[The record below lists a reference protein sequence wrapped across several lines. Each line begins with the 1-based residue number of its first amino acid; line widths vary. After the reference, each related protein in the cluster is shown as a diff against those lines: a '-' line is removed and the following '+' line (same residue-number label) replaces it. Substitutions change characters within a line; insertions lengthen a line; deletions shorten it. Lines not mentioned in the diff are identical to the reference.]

1 MKIIPSS
8 VQILDNDWSIK
19 GIFRAVEQAG
29 RTCYKSVGTRYF
41 RLPEGPKNSLESN
54 LIKQAQSDVRVVCKK
69 GANFDP
75 AYYLSI
81 PNKFIGDYLNIE
93 QFDEETFEDS
103 PYYENLTAED
113 FVNMLIKS
121 GHGAMLEHGTVYL
134 TITYDPENIEDRK
147 LLSKYWKNS
156 YTKVIS
162 KILES
167 PDLSKSLSEQKIG
180 ESIRVT
186 KAIAY
191 ITSNLRVI
199 IENDW
204 WDDLK
209 YVCEP
214 TEYHAKRVTAKFI
227 CDRGVSHEIVR
238 HRVMSFA
245 QESTRYCNYS
255 KDKFG
260 QELTFIEPSWEF
272 PSSNTVNTFIDPAWK
287 FRSCSNILDT
297 RERFE
302 AMLGEAEAN
311 YMELITL
318 GFKPQEA
325 RAVLPNAL
333 KTEIVVTGFIDD
345 WKHFFELRCS
355 NAAHPDIRKLA
366 LDLQNQFIDRKFI

>member
-1 MKIIPSS
+1 MKIIKSS
-8 VQILDNDWSIK
+8 VKILDNDWSIK
-19 GIFRAVEQAG
+19 GIFRAIESAG

-41 RLPEGPKNSLESN
+41 RLEKGPENSLESN
-54 LIKQAQSDVRVVCKK
+54 LIKQAQSDPRVVCKQ
-69 GANFDP
+69 GADFDP

-81 PNKFIGDYLNIE
+81 PNKFISDYLNIE
-93 QFDEETFEDS
+93 QFDEENFEDS

-134 TITYDPENIEDRK
+134 YDTYDISAIGSWTNSLGYK
-147 LLSKYWKNS
+147 YSKNKYS
-156 YTKVIS
+156 KVITN
-162 KILES
+162 
-167 PDLSKSLSEQKIG
+167 DHMD
-180 ESIRVT
+180 IRD
-186 KAIAY
+186 IY
-191 ITSNLRVI
+191 ITTNLRVLV
-199 IENDW
+199 ENNW
-204 WDDLK
+204 LDDLK

-214 TEYHAKRVTAKFI
+214 TEYHAKKVTAKFI

-238 HRVMSFA
+238 HRGLYGMSFA

-255 KDKFG
+255 KNKFNN
-260 QELTFIEPSWEF
+260 ELTFIEPAWEF
-272 PSSNTVNTFIDPAWK
+272 PSSNIVN
-287 FRSCSNILDT
+287 T

-345 WKHFFELRCS
+345 WKHFFELRCD

-366 LDLQNQFIDRKFI
+366 LDLQKQFTERNLI

>member
-19 GIFRAVEQAG
+19 GIFRAIERAG

-69 GANFDP
+69 GADFDP

-113 FVNMLIKS
+113 FVGMLMKS
-121 GHGAMLEHGTVYL
+121 GHGAMLEHGTVYMQIDTFL
-134 TITYDPENIEDRK
+134 DIPEDKKLDKRVHQYDSNRF
-147 LLSKYWKNS
+147 
-156 YTKVIS
+156 TKVNS
-162 KILES
+162 MY
-167 PDLSKSLSEQKIG
+167 IG
-180 ESIRVT
+180 QGCWRS
-186 KAIAY
+186 Y
-191 ITSNLRVI
+191 ITTNLRVL
-199 IENDW
+199 IENNW
-204 WDDLK
+204 LDDLK
-209 YVCEP
+209 YVCRP
-214 TEYHAKRVTAKFI
+214 TEYHAKKVTAKFI

-255 KDKFG
+255 KNKFNN
-260 QELTFIEPSWEF
+260 ELTFIEPAWEF
-272 PSSNTVNTFIDPAWK
+272 PSSNIVN
-287 FRSCSNILDT
+287 T

>member
-19 GIFRAVEQAG
+19 GIFRAIEQAG

-41 RLPEGPKNSLESN
+41 RLVEGPKNSLESN
-54 LIKQAQSDVRVVCKK
+54 LIKQAQNDPRVVCKK
-69 GANFDP
+69 GADFDP

-81 PNKFIGDYLNIE
+81 PNKFISDYLNID
-93 QFDEETFEDS
+93 QFKEETFEDS

-121 GHGAMLEHGTVYL
+121 GHGAMLEHGTVYMQIDSFL
-134 TITYDPENIEDRK
+134 DIPEDEKLDKKVNQYDSNRF
-147 LLSKYWKNS
+147 
-156 YTKVIS
+156 TKVNS
-162 KILES
+162 MY
-167 PDLSKSLSEQKIG
+167 IG
-180 ESIRVT
+180 QGCWRY
-186 KAIAY
+186 Y
-191 ITSNLRVI
+191 ITTNLRVL
-199 IENDW
+199 IENNW
-204 WDDLK
+204 LDDLK
-209 YVCEP
+209 YVCRP
-214 TEYHAKRVTAKFI
+214 TEFHVKKVTAKFI

-238 HRVMSFA
+238 HRGLYGMSYA

-255 KDKFG
+255 KSKFNN
-260 QELTFIEPSWEF
+260 ELTFIEPSWEF
-272 PSSNTVNTFIDPAWK
+272 PPSNIVNTK
-287 FRSCSNILDT
+287 
-297 RERFE
+297 ERFE
-302 AMLGEAEAN
+302 VMLGEAETN

-333 KTEIVVTGFIDD
+333 KTEIVVTAFIDD

-366 LDLQNQFIDRKFI
+366 LDLQNQFIDRNFI

>member
-19 GIFRAVEQAG
+19 GIFRAVERAG

-41 RLPEGPKNSLESN
+41 RLVEGPKNSLESN
-54 LIKQAQSDVRVVCKK
+54 LIKQAQSDIRVVCKK
-69 GANFDP
+69 GADFDP

-103 PYYENLTAED
+103 PYYENLIAKD

-121 GHGAMLEHGTVYL
+121 GHGAMLEHGTVYMQIDSFL
-134 TITYDPENIEDRK
+134 DIPGDKKLDKKVNQYDSNRF
-147 LLSKYWKNS
+147 
-156 YTKVIS
+156 TKVNS
-162 KILES
+162 MY
-167 PDLSKSLSEQKIG
+167 IG
-180 ESIRVT
+180 QGCWRY
-186 KAIAY
+186 Y
-191 ITSNLRVI
+191 ITTNLRVLV
-199 IENDW
+199 ENNW
-204 WDDLK
+204 LDDLK
-209 YVCEP
+209 YVCRP

-260 QELTFIEPSWEF
+260 QELTFIEPAWEF
-272 PSSNTVNTFIDPAWK
+272 PSSDIVNTK
-287 FRSCSNILDT
+287 
-297 RERFE
+297 ERFE

>member
-1 MKIIPSS
+1 MKIIKSS
-8 VQILDNDWSIK
+8 VKILDNDWSVK
-19 GIFRAVEQAG
+19 GIFRAIERAG

-41 RLPEGPKNSLESN
+41 RLVEEPENSLKSN
-54 LIKQAQSDVRVVCKK
+54 LIKRAQNDSRVVCKK
-69 GANFDP
+69 GADFDP
-75 AYYLSI
+75 AYYISI
-81 PNKFIGDYLNIE
+81 PNKFINDYSTIE
-93 QFDEETFEDS
+93 QFDEENFEDS

-113 FVNMLIKS
+113 FVNRLVESK
-121 GHGAMLEHGTVYL
+121 HGAMLEHGTVYMQIDTFL
-134 TITYDPENIEDRK
+134 DIPEDKKLDKRVHQYDSNRF
-147 LLSKYWKNS
+147 
-156 YTKVIS
+156 TKVNS
-162 KILES
+162 MY
-167 PDLSKSLSEQKIG
+167 IG
-180 ESIRVT
+180 QGCWRY
-186 KAIAY
+186 Y
-191 ITSNLRVI
+191 ITTNLRVLV
-199 IENDW
+199 ENDW
-204 WDDLK
+204 LDDLK

-214 TEYHAKRVTAKFI
+214 TEYHAKRITAKFI

-238 HRVMSFA
+238 HRTMSFA

-255 KDKFG
+255 KNKFG
-260 QELTFIEPSWEF
+260 QELTFIEPAWEF
-272 PSSNTVNTFIDPAWK
+272 PSSNIVN
-287 FRSCSNILDT
+287 T

-366 LDLQNQFIDRKFI
+366 LDLQKQFIDREFI

>member
-1 MKIIPSS
+1 MKIIKSS
-8 VQILDNDWSIK
+8 VKILDNDWSIK
-19 GIFRAVEQAG
+19 GIFRAIERAG

-41 RLPEGPKNSLESN
+41 RLEKGLENSLESN
-54 LIKQAQSDVRVVCKK
+54 LIKQAQSDPRVVCKQ
-69 GANFDP
+69 GADFDP

-81 PNKFIGDYLNIE
+81 PNKFISDYLNIE
-93 QFDEETFEDS
+93 QFDDENFEDI

-134 TITYDPENIEDRK
+134 YDTYDISAIGSWTNSLGYK
-147 LLSKYWKNS
+147 YSKNKYS
-156 YTKVIS
+156 KVITN
-162 KILES
+162 
-167 PDLSKSLSEQKIG
+167 DHMD
-180 ESIRVT
+180 IRD
-186 KAIAY
+186 IY
-191 ITSNLRVI
+191 ITTNLRVL

-204 WDDLK
+204 LDDLK

-214 TEYHAKRVTAKFI
+214 TEYHAKKVTAKFI

-238 HRVMSFA
+238 HRGSYGMSFA

-255 KDKFG
+255 KNKFG
-260 QELTFIEPSWEF
+260 QELTFIEPAWEF
-272 PSSNTVNTFIDPAWK
+272 PSSNIVN
-287 FRSCSNILDT
+287 T

-302 AMLGEAEAN
+302 AMLEEAEAN

-345 WKHFFELRCS
+345 WKHFFELRCD

-366 LDLQNQFIDRKFI
+366 LDLQKQFVDRNLI

>member
-1 MKIIPSS
+1 MKIIKSS
-8 VQILDNDWSIK
+8 VKILDNDWSIK
-19 GIFRAVEQAG
+19 GIFRAIERAG
-29 RTCYKSVGTRYF
+29 RTCYKSIGTRYF
-41 RLPEGPKNSLESN
+41 RLEKGPENSLESN
-54 LIKQAQSDVRVVCKK
+54 LIKQAQSDSRVVCKQ

-81 PNKFIGDYLNIE
+81 PNKFISDYLNIE
-93 QFDEETFEDS
+93 QFDEENFEDS

-134 TITYDPENIEDRK
+134 YDTYDISAIGSWTNSLGYK
-147 LLSKYWKNS
+147 YSKNKYS
-156 YTKVIS
+156 KVITN
-162 KILES
+162 
-167 PDLSKSLSEQKIG
+167 DHMD
-180 ESIRVT
+180 IRD
-186 KAIAY
+186 IY
-191 ITSNLRVI
+191 ITTNLRVL
-199 IENDW
+199 IENNW
-204 WDDLK
+204 LDDFK
-209 YVCEP
+209 YICRP
-214 TEYHAKRVTAKFI
+214 TEFHAKKVTAKFI

-238 HRVMSFA
+238 HRGSYGMSFA

-255 KDKFG
+255 KNKFNN
-260 QELTFIEPSWEF
+260 ELTFIEPAWEF
-272 PSSNTVNTFIDPAWK
+272 PSSNIVN
-287 FRSCSNILDT
+287 T

-345 WKHFFELRCS
+345 WKHFFELRCDS
-355 NAAHPDIRKLA
+355 AAHPDIRKLA
-366 LDLQNQFIDRKFI
+366 LDLQKQFIDREFI

>member
-19 GIFRAVEQAG
+19 GIFRAIERAG

-41 RLPEGPKNSLESN
+41 RLLEGPKNSLESN

-69 GANFDP
+69 GADFDP

-93 QFDEETFEDS
+93 QFNEETFEDS

-113 FVNMLIKS
+113 FVGMLMKS

-134 TITYDPENIEDRK
+134 DCPETIFW
-147 LLSKYWKNS
+147 KYNS
-156 YTKVIS
+156 NKFSKVIAVDTGETIG
-162 KILES
+162 KGIYTS
-167 PDLSKSLSEQKIG
+167 PIYKYY
-180 ESIRVT
+180 VT
-186 KAIAY
+186 
-191 ITSNLRVI
+191 TNLRVLV
-199 IENDW
+199 ENDW
-204 WDDLK
+204 LDDLK

-214 TEYHAKRVTAKFI
+214 TEYHAKRVMVRFI
-227 CDRGVSHEIVR
+227 CDRITSQSIVR
-238 HRVMSFA
+238 HRTMSFA

-260 QELTFIEPSWEF
+260 HELVFIEPSWEF
-272 PSSNTVNTFIDPAWK
+272 PTSDTVNV
-287 FRSCSNILDT
+287 

-302 AMLGEAEAN
+302 AMLNEAEAN
-311 YMELITL
+311 YMELIAL
-318 GFKPQEA
+318 GCKPQEA
-325 RAVLPNAL
+325 RSVLL
-333 KTEIVVTGFIDD
+333 SSIKTEIVVTGFIDD
-345 WKHFFELRCS
+345 WKHFFELRCD

-366 LDLQNQFIDRKFI
+366 LDLQKQFMDRELI

>member
-41 RLPEGPKNSLESN
+41 RLVEGPKNSLESN
-54 LIKQAQSDVRVVCKK
+54 LIKQAQDDPRVVCKK
-69 GANFDP
+69 GADFDP

-81 PNKFIGDYLNIE
+81 PNKFISDYLNIE
-93 QFDEETFEDS
+93 QFKEETFEDS

-121 GHGAMLEHGTVYL
+121 GHGAMLEHGTIYL
-134 TITYDPENIEDRK
+134 YDTYDVSAIGSWRHS
-147 LLSKYWKNS
+147 LGYKYRNNKFS
-156 YTKVIS
+156 EVITDNC
-162 KILES
+162 I
-167 PDLSKSLSEQKIG
+167 DFQGI
-180 ESIRVT
+180 
-186 KAIAY
+186 Y
-191 ITSNLRVI
+191 ITTNLRVLV
-199 IENDW
+199 ENNW
-204 WDDLK
+204 LDDLK

-214 TEYHAKRVTAKFI
+214 TEYHAKKVTAKFI

-255 KDKFG
+255 KSKFNN
-260 QELTFIEPSWEF
+260 ELTFIEPSWKF
-272 PSSNTVNTFIDPAWK
+272 PPSNTVNTSIDPAWK

-297 RERFE
+297 KERFE

>member
-1 MKIIPSS
+1 MKIISSS
-8 VQILDNDWSIK
+8 VKILDNDWSIK
-19 GIFRAVEQAG
+19 GIFRAVERAG

-41 RLPEGPKNSLESN
+41 RLLEGPKNSLESN
-54 LIKQAQSDVRVVCKK
+54 LIKQAQNDSRVVCKK

-81 PNKFIGDYLNIE
+81 PNKFINDYLNIE

-113 FVNMLIKS
+113 FVNTLMKS
-121 GHGAMLEHGTVYL
+121 GHGAMLEHGTVYMQIDTFL
-134 TITYDPENIEDRK
+134 DIPEDKKLDKRVHQYDSNRF
-147 LLSKYWKNS
+147 
-156 YTKVIS
+156 TKVNS
-162 KILES
+162 MY
-167 PDLSKSLSEQKIG
+167 IG
-180 ESIRVT
+180 QGCWRY
-186 KAIAY
+186 Y
-191 ITSNLRVI
+191 ITTNLRVLV
-199 IENDW
+199 ENNW
-204 WDDLK
+204 LDDLR

-214 TEYHAKRVTAKFI
+214 TEYHTKRVMVRFI

-260 QELTFIEPSWEF
+260 QELTFIEPAWEF
-272 PSSNTVNTFIDPAWK
+272 PSS
-287 FRSCSNILDT
+287 SNIVNT

-302 AMLGEAEAN
+302 AMLEEVEAN

-325 RAVLPNAL
+325 RAILPNAL

-345 WKHFFELRCS
+345 WKHFFELRCDS
-355 NAAHPDIRKLA
+355 AAHPDIRKLA
-366 LDLQNQFIDRKFI
+366 LDLQKQFVDRNLI

>member
-1 MKIIPSS
+1 MKIVKSS
-8 VQILDNDWSIK
+8 VKILDNDPSIK
-19 GIFRAVEQAG
+19 GIFRAIEQAG

-41 RLPEGPKNSLESN
+41 RLEKGAENSLESN
-54 LIKQAQSDVRVVCKK
+54 LIKQAQSDIRVVCKQ
-69 GANFDP
+69 GAVFDP

-81 PNKFIGDYLNIE
+81 PNKFIKDYLNIE
-93 QFDEETFEDS
+93 QFKEENFEDS

-121 GHGAMLEHGTVYL
+121 GHGAMLEHGTVYMQIDVFL
-134 TITYDPENIEDRK
+134 DILEDRK
-147 LLSKYWKNS
+147 LDERVHQYDSNHF
-156 YTKVIS
+156 TKVNS
-162 KILES
+162 MY
-167 PDLSKSLSEQKIG
+167 IG
-180 ESIRVT
+180 QGIWRY
-186 KAIAY
+186 Y
-191 ITSNLRVI
+191 ITTNLRVLV
-199 IENDW
+199 ENDW
-204 WDDLK
+204 LDDLK
-209 YVCEP
+209 YVCRP
-214 TEYHAKRVTAKFI
+214 TEYHAKKVTAKFI

-238 HRVMSFA
+238 HRGSYGMSYA

-260 QELTFIEPSWEF
+260 QELTFIEPAWEF
-272 PSSNTVNTFIDPAWK
+272 PP
-287 FRSCSNILDT
+287 SNIVNT

-333 KTEIVVTGFIDD
+333 KTEIVVTGFIND

-366 LDLQNQFIDRKFI
+366 LDLQNQFIDRKLI

>member
-8 VQILDNDWSIK
+8 VEILDSDWSIK
-19 GIFRAVEQAG
+19 GIFRAVERAG

-41 RLPEGPKNSLESN
+41 RLEKGPENSLESN
-54 LIKQAQSDVRVVCKK
+54 LIKQAQSDPRVVCKQ
-69 GANFDP
+69 GADFDP

-81 PNKFIGDYLNIE
+81 PNKFISDYLNIE
-93 QFDEETFEDS
+93 QFDEENFEDS

-121 GHGAMLEHGTVYL
+121 NHGAMLEHGTVYL
-134 TITYDPENIEDRK
+134 QIDTFLDIPEDKKLDKRVHQYDSNRF
-147 LLSKYWKNS
+147 
-156 YTKVIS
+156 TKVDS
-162 KILES
+162 MY
-167 PDLSKSLSEQKIG
+167 IG
-180 ESIRVT
+180 QGCWRY
-186 KAIAY
+186 Y
-191 ITSNLRVI
+191 ITTNLRVLV
-199 IENDW
+199 ENDW
-204 WDDLK
+204 LDDLK

-214 TEYHAKRVTAKFI
+214 TEYHAKKVTAKFI

-238 HRVMSFA
+238 HRGLYGMSFA

-255 KDKFG
+255 KNKFG
-260 QELTFIEPSWEF
+260 QELTFIEPAWEF
-272 PSSNTVNTFIDPAWK
+272 PSSNIVN
-287 FRSCSNILDT
+287 T

-302 AMLGEAEAN
+302 AMLEEAEAN

-345 WKHFFELRCS
+345 WKHFFELRCD

-366 LDLQNQFIDRKFI
+366 LDLQKQFTERNLI

>member
-1 MKIIPSS
+1 MKIIKSS
-8 VQILDNDWSIK
+8 VKILDNDWSIK
-19 GIFRAVEQAG
+19 GIFRAIERAG
-29 RTCYKSVGTRYF
+29 RTCYKSIGTRYF
-41 RLPEGPKNSLESN
+41 RLEKGPENSLESN
-54 LIKQAQSDVRVVCKK
+54 LIKQAQSDPRVVCKQ

-81 PNKFIGDYLNIE
+81 PNKFISDYLNIE
-93 QFDEETFEDS
+93 QFDEENFEDS

-121 GHGAMLEHGTVYL
+121 GHGAMLEHGTIYL
-134 TITYDPENIEDRK
+134 YDTYDISAIDSWANSLGYK
-147 LLSKYWKNS
+147 YSKNNYS
-156 YTKVIS
+156 KVIT
-162 KILES
+162 
-167 PDLSKSLSEQKIG
+167 DDHMD
-180 ESIRVT
+180 IRD
-186 KAIAY
+186 IY
-191 ITSNLRVI
+191 ITTNLRVL

-204 WDDLK
+204 LDDLK

-214 TEYHAKRVTAKFI
+214 TEYHAKKVTAKFI

-238 HRVMSFA
+238 HRGSYGMSFA

-255 KDKFG
+255 KSKFNN
-260 QELTFIEPSWEF
+260 ELTFIEPAWEF
-272 PSSNTVNTFIDPAWK
+272 PSSNIVN
-287 FRSCSNILDT
+287 T

-302 AMLGEAEAN
+302 AMLEEAEAN

-345 WKHFFELRCS
+345 WKHFFELRCD

-366 LDLQNQFIDRKFI
+366 LDLQKQFIDRNLI

>member
-1 MKIIPSS
+1 MKIISSS

-19 GIFRAVEQAG
+19 GIFRAIERAG

-41 RLPEGPKNSLESN
+41 RLPEGPENSLESN

-69 GANFDP
+69 GADFDP

-113 FVNMLIKS
+113 FVNMLVKS

-134 TITYDPENIEDRK
+134 DCPETVFW
-147 LLSKYWKNS
+147 KYNS
-156 YTKVIS
+156 NKFS
-162 KILES
+162 
-167 PDLSKSLSEQKIG
+167 
-180 ESIRVT
+180 
-186 KAIAY
+186 KAIAVDTGETIGEGIY
-191 ITSNLRVI
+191 TSPIYKYYVTTNLRVL
-199 IENDW
+199 IENNW
-204 WDDLK
+204 TDDLR

-214 TEYHAKRVTAKFI
+214 TEHHAKRVMVRFI
-227 CDRGVSHEIVR
+227 CDRITSQSIVR
-238 HRVMSFA
+238 HRTMSFA

-260 QELTFIEPSWEF
+260 HELVFIEPSWEF
-272 PSSNTVNTFIDPAWK
+272 PTSDTVNV
-287 FRSCSNILDT
+287 

-302 AMLGEAEAN
+302 AMLSEAEAN
-311 YMELITL
+311 YMELIAL
-318 GFKPQEA
+318 GCKPQEA
-325 RAVLPNAL
+325 RSVLL
-333 KTEIVVTGFIDD
+333 SSIKTEIIVTGFIDD
-345 WKHFFELRCS
+345 WKHFFELRCD

-366 LDLQNQFIDRKFI
+366 LDLQKQFRDRELI

>member
-41 RLPEGPKNSLESN
+41 RLVEGPKNSLESN
-54 LIKQAQSDVRVVCKK
+54 LIKQAQDDPRVICKK
-69 GANFDP
+69 GADFDP

-81 PNKFIGDYLNIE
+81 PNKFISDYLNIE
-93 QFDEETFEDS
+93 QFKEETFEDS

-121 GHGAMLEHGTVYL
+121 GHGAMLEHGTVYMQIDSFL
-134 TITYDPENIEDRK
+134 DIPGDEKLDKKVNQYDSNRF
-147 LLSKYWKNS
+147 
-156 YTKVIS
+156 TKVNS
-162 KILES
+162 MY
-167 PDLSKSLSEQKIG
+167 IG
-180 ESIRVT
+180 QGCWRS
-186 KAIAY
+186 Y
-191 ITSNLRVI
+191 ITTNLRVLV
-199 IENDW
+199 ENNW
-204 WDDLK
+204 LDDLK
-209 YVCEP
+209 YVCRP
-214 TEYHAKRVTAKFI
+214 TKYHAKRITAKFI
-227 CDRGVSHEIVR
+227 CDRGISHEIVR

-260 QELTFIEPSWEF
+260 QELTFIEPAWEF
-272 PSSNTVNTFIDPAWK
+272 PF
-287 FRSCSNILDT
+287 SNIVNT

-302 AMLGEAEAN
+302 AMLKEAEAN

>member
-1 MKIIPSS
+1 MKIIKSS
-8 VQILDNDWSIK
+8 VKILDNDWSIN
-19 GIFRAVEQAG
+19 GIFRAIERAG
-29 RTCYKSVGTRYF
+29 RTCYKSIGTRYF
-41 RLPEGPKNSLESN
+41 RLEKGPENSLESN
-54 LIKQAQSDVRVVCKK
+54 LIKQAQSDPRVVCKQ
-69 GANFDP
+69 GADFDP

-81 PNKFIGDYLNIE
+81 PNKFISDYLNIE
-93 QFDEETFEDS
+93 QFDEENFEDS

-134 TITYDPENIEDRK
+134 YDTYDISAIGSWTNSLGYK
-147 LLSKYWKNS
+147 YSKNKYS
-156 YTKVIS
+156 KVITN
-162 KILES
+162 
-167 PDLSKSLSEQKIG
+167 DHMD
-180 ESIRVT
+180 IRD
-186 KAIAY
+186 IY
-191 ITSNLRVI
+191 ITTNLRVL

-204 WDDLK
+204 LDDLK

-214 TEYHAKRVTAKFI
+214 TEYHAKKVTAKFI

-238 HRVMSFA
+238 HRGSYGMSFA

-255 KDKFG
+255 KNKFG
-260 QELTFIEPSWEF
+260 QELTFIEPAWEF
-272 PSSNTVNTFIDPAWK
+272 PSSNIVN
-287 FRSCSNILDT
+287 T

-302 AMLGEAEAN
+302 AMLEEAEAN

-345 WKHFFELRCS
+345 WKHFFELRCD

-366 LDLQNQFIDRKFI
+366 LDLQKQFTERNLI

>member
-1 MKIIPSS
+1 MKIISSS
-8 VQILDNDWSIK
+8 VKILDNDWSIK
-19 GIFRAVEQAG
+19 GIFRAVERAG
-29 RTCYKSVGTRYF
+29 RTCYKSIGTRYF
-41 RLPEGPKNSLESN
+41 RLPEGPENSLESN
-54 LIKQAQSDVRVVCKK
+54 LIKQAQNDSRVVCKK

-81 PNKFIGDYLNIE
+81 PNKFINDYLNIE

-113 FVNMLIKS
+113 FVNTLMKS

-134 TITYDPENIEDRK
+134 DCPENIFQK
-147 LLSKYWKNS
+147 YNSNKFSKG
-156 YTKVIS
+156 VIINTG
-162 KILES
+162 KTRGKDIYEY
-167 PDLSKSLSEQKIG
+167 PIYKYY
-180 ESIRVT
+180 VT
-186 KAIAY
+186 
-191 ITSNLRVI
+191 TNLRVLV
-199 IENDW
+199 ENNW
-204 WDDLK
+204 LDDLR

-214 TEYHAKRVTAKFI
+214 TEYHAKRVMVRFI

-255 KDKFG
+255 KNKFG
-260 QELTFIEPSWEF
+260 QELTFIEPAWEF
-272 PSSNTVNTFIDPAWK
+272 PSSSIVN
-287 FRSCSNILDT
+287 T

-302 AMLGEAEAN
+302 AMLEEAETN

-325 RAVLPNAL
+325 RAILPNAL

-345 WKHFFELRCS
+345 WKHFFELRCD

-366 LDLQNQFIDRKFI
+366 LDLQKQFIDRNLI